1 MNANPNLFT
10 SSASSATAM
19 RQNAEEEEQCVL
31 HDYHDHANDSAETM
45 TSREMLLFTPTG
57 ISNIVD
63 NHQGMNGQIPFP
75 LKLHT
80 LLEEVEND
88 PILSSVIAWQPHGRC
103 FIVRKVTEF
112 VNMILQ
118 RYVQMS
124 CTQLAA
130 ATIHIAQKILTP
142 NRFYSIDI
150 RSRFRQTKFASFQRQ
165 LNLYGFKRLT
175 TGRDKGGK
183 IHMTGSVITPVEIA
197 VYSLRSNKHLCKLYF
212 RVLS

>member
-63 NHQGMNGQIPFP
+63 NHQTMNGQIPFP

-80 LLEEVEND
+80 LLEDVEND

-118 RYVQMS
+118 RYVQNVLHTTCS
-124 CTQLAA
+124 SYNPYCSEDTNP
-130 ATIHIAQKILTP
+130 H
-142 NRFYSIDI
+142 NRFI
-150 RSRFRQTKFASFQRQ
+150 RLISAVDFVRQNSRLFSG
-165 LNLYGFKRLT
+165 N
-175 TGRDKGGK
+175 
-183 IHMTGSVITPVEIA
+183 
-197 VYSLRSNKHLCKLYF
+197 
-212 RVLS
+212 

>member
-1 MNANPNLFT
+1 MNENLNLFT

-19 RQNAEEEEQCVL
+19 RKDGKDEEHCVL
-31 HDYHDHANDSAETM
+31 HDYHDHANDRAETM
-45 TSREMLLFTPTG
+45 TSREMLLFTPMG
-57 ISNIVD
+57 ISNIVH

-80 LLEEVEND
+80 LLEDVEND

-103 FIVRKVTEF
+103 FIVRKITEF

-118 RYVQMS
+118 RYVQNV
-124 CTQLAA
+124 L
-130 ATIHIAQKILTP
+130 HITYSSYNPYCSEDTNPQSI
-142 NRFYSIDI
+142 YSIDI
-150 RSRFRQTKFASFQRQ
+150 SSRFRQTKFASFQRQ

-183 IHMTGSVITPVEIA
+183 IHMTGSVISPVEIA
-197 VYSLRSNKHLCKLYF
+197 VYSLYTPN
-212 RVLS
+212 